1 MSGKV
6 SVSAVALGLLG
17 ALTLQI
23 AVAAEVPPRQITV
36 SAMAQVEAVPDQVVL
51 TVGIRTEHAESLLTA
66 KAQNDR
72 RTSALLGLAPK
83 YRLPDKQCQISS
95 LSMGPVFGERAF
107 VFEDRRVGG
116 KRQIIG
122 YCVNR
127 EFEITLKDFKVLE
140 MILSDALEAGVT
152 DVDEILFQTTKHR
165 EHQVEARRRAVE
177 YAKEKAGHL
186 AELNGLRL
194 GKAIRIQ
201 EGVEGDRHTRGFG
214 GAAGMMAPS
223 SASLDADRPGRAR
236 VRFVNQGGRAEQD
249 IDTPKAASTPKQT
262 IPPGVLVIEA
272 TVEITF
278 EMLDRT

>member
-1 MSGKV
+1 MCGKV

-51 TVGIRTEHAESLLTA
+51 TVGIRTEDAKSLLTA
-66 KAQNDR
+66 KAENDR

-83 YRLPDKQCQISS
+83 YRLPDKQVQVSS
-95 LSMGPVFGERAF
+95 LSMGPVF
-107 VFEDRRVGG
+107 EDRRSGE
-116 KRQIIG
+116 KRRLLG
-122 YCVNR
+122 YYVNR
-127 EFEITLKDFKVLE
+127 QFEITLKDFKVLE

-152 DVDEILFQTTKHR
+152 DVDDVLFQTTKHR
-165 EHQVEARRRAVE
+165 EHQVDARRRAVE

-194 GKAIRIQ
+194 GKAIRIE
-201 EGVEGDRHTRGFG
+201 EGVEGSRHTTGFG
-214 GAAGMMAPS
+214 GAMAS
-223 SASLDADRPGRAR
+223 KDVTANSDADRPGQAR
-236 VRFVNQGGRAEQD
+236 VRFVNQGARAQQD
-249 IDTPKAASTPKQT
+249 VDTPKGASTPKQT

-272 TVEITF
+272 TVTIIF
-278 EMLDRT
+278 EMLDRS